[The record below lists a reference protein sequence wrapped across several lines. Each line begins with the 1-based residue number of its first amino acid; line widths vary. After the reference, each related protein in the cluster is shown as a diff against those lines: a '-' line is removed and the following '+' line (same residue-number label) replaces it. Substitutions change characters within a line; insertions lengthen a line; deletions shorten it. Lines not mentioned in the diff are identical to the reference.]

1 MKPWYLYIVRCKDST
16 LYTGITVD
24 IKRRINQHNSGKG
37 AKYTKGRGP
46 VELVHVRQYKN
57 RSAASTAEY
66 KFKKLRRKKK
76 LQIIDNFA
84 LPGDIVE
91 LYSSPGR
98 KKLRYAMV
106 VKVKDYVYGK
116 YTKEGTAVYDM
127 SDGTSS
133 FSYLYK
139 RLRCQ
144 QVI

>member
-16 LYTGITVD
+16 LYTGITVN
-24 IKRRINQHNSGKG
+24 INRRINEHNSGKG

-46 VELVHVRQYKN
+46 VELVHIRQYKN
-57 RSAASTAEY
+57 RSAASTAEHR
-66 KFKKLRRKKK
+66 FKKLKRTQK
-76 LQIIDNFA
+76 LKIIDNFA

-91 LYSSPGR
+91 LLGVTGGGKP
-98 KKLRYAMV
+98 RYAMV
-106 VKVKDYVYGK
+106 VRVKDYVYGK

-127 SDGTSS
+127 SDGTSG

-139 RLRCQ
+139 RLRCR